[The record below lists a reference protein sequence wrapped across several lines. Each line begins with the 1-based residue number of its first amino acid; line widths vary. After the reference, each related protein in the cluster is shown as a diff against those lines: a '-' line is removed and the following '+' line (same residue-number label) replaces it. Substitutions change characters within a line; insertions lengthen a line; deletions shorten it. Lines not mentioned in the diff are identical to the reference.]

1 MLRGVS
7 PSPGAWGRAGF
18 AADHLRRCRHK
29 QEQKVSAKRK
39 ANSTANVI
47 AAATFRYHSLKE
59 PFWGRKLHQQKKKKK
74 NKVLAFTKAFLSCLP
89 VAHVISLSWGVL
101 EPSFHMS
108 DQ

>member
-1 MLRGVS
+1 MLRG
-7 PSPGAWGRAGF
+7 
-18 AADHLRRCRHK
+18 K
-29 QEQKVSAKRK
+29 QT
-39 ANSTANVI
+39 TANVI

-59 PFWGRKLHQQKKKKK
+59 PFWGRKLHQQKKKK
-74 NKVLAFTKAFLSCLP
+74 KVLAFTKAFLSCLP

>member
-1 MLRGVS
+1 MLCGVS

-39 ANSTANVI
+39 ANYCKCDSNSHVQVPFSKRALLGKEI
-47 AAATFRYHSLKE
+47 ASA
-59 PFWGRKLHQQKKKKK
+59 KKKK
-74 NKVLAFTKAFLSCLP
+74 KVLAFTKAFLSCLP

>member
-18 AADHLRRCRHK
+18 VADHLRRCRHK
-29 QEQKVSAKRK
+29 QEQKVSAERK

-59 PFWGRKLHQQKKKKK
+59 PFWGKEIASAKKKK
-74 NKVLAFTKAFLSCLP
+74 KVLAFTKAFLSCLP

-101 EPSFHMS
+101 EPSFHLS